1 MAVLAPRMA
10 ILDETDSGLD
20 IDALR
25 VVAKGI
31 GEVKSDRPD
40 MGVVLITHYQRLL
53 DELRPDHIH
62 VLIDGRIVESG
73 GMEIAERLERDGY
86 EYFREPALATSA
98 ASEPGK

>member
-1 MAVLAPRMA
+1 
-10 ILDETDSGLD
+10 
-20 IDALR
+20 
-25 VVAKGI
+25 
-31 GEVKSDRPD
+31 
-40 MGVVLITHYQRLL
+40 LL

-86 EYFREPALATSA
+86 EFFREPALAASA